1 MASCSGDNDY
11 QSIGKQ
17 CLEITKA
24 CVNIG
29 LAVKMSLSIG
39 SSFSYDFCS
48 EQNGNPLPAVV
59 KKKKKSPSTRGR
71 DLKRRAAF
79 LHKKAASSSL
89 SNGDSMALDPPLP
102 EFPEVD
108 PSPAQPILSSP
119 SFEPRPLD
127 AEPNDFENNFCPIT
141 TQLAD
146 NINTLCICQS
156 VPCVCLAS
164 KPLSPTRDHPAV
176 TSLKIKKTPLGCETT
191 TSPND
196 PTMCENCGQPF
207 LDWTHL
213 CGDKNDDDKDS
224 KCESTRGPGPDEDIL
239 DLQGCNDVVSTNLLS
254 TQQKQEILEQNCIF
268 LLKTEPINFDLA
280 KFCFSHAKY
289 FLFISKNHPS
299 GKSMQNLVEH
309 FNVEFDRE
317 CKKHFC

>member
-71 DLKRRAAF
+71 DQKRRAAF

-89 SNGDSMALDPPLP
+89 SNGSSMGLDPPLP
-102 EFPEVD
+102 EYPEVD

-127 AEPNDFENNFCPIT
+127 AEPNDFEDNFSPIT
-141 TQLAD
+141 TPHAD

-164 KPLSPTRDHPAV
+164 KPLSPTRDHPEV
-176 TSLKIKKTPLGCETT
+176 PSLKIKKTPFR
-191 TSPND
+191 
-196 PTMCENCGQPF
+196 CENCGQPF
-207 LDWTHL
+207 DWTHV
-213 CGDKNDDDKDS
+213 CGDKNDDDKNS

-239 DLQGCNDVVSTNLLS
+239 DLQGCHDVLSTNLLS
-254 TQQKQEILEQNCIF
+254 AQQKQEILEQNCIF
-268 LLKTEPINFDLA
+268 LLKTETIKFDLA

-289 FLFISKNHPS
+289 FNFRSNNQTSEI
-299 GKSMQNLVEH
+299 SMQTLVEH
-309 FNVEFDRE
+309 FDEEFETE
-317 CKKHFC
+317 CKKHVC